1 MKTKTCTKC
10 GVEKEIT
17 EFHKHSHAKSGLQP
31 RCKECVK
38 LYMQNNPHIGKRAVD
53 KYHASHKK
61 EIRSYQLKTRF
72 GITLE
77 QYNQML
83 EAQNGVCAICGNP
96 ELIINKKTQQPDSL
110 SVDHNHVT
118 GKVRKLL
125 CHSCNAGLGH
135 FKDNTINLNAAIN
148 YLNLFKE

>member
-1 MKTKTCTKC
+1 MVTKVCTHC
-10 GVEKEIT
+10 GIDKKFS
-17 EFHKHSHAKSGLQP
+17 EFHKNHQGKFGLQP
-31 RCKECVK
+31 TCKECVK
-38 LYMQNNPHIGKRAVD
+38 LYMKNNPHIGKRAVN

-61 EIRSYQLKTRF
+61 EIRNYQLKLRF

-77 QYNQML
+77 QYNNML
-83 EAQNGVCAICGNP
+83 EVQNSVCAICGNP

-110 SVDHNHVT
+110 SVDHNHKT

-135 FKDNTINLNAAIN
+135 FKDNITNLNEAIN